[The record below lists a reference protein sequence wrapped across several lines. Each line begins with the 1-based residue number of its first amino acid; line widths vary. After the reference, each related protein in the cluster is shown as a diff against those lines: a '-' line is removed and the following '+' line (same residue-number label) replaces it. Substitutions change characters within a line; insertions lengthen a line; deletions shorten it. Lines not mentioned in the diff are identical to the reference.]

1 MRRLLI
7 HLAVALAAFVL
18 GVKLAWAFGLV
29 FGPAVKQEEVRPV
42 YVAPAPPARLSCPT
56 APRVV
61 IEAPEPPAPPAAPQ
75 PPKQTRVVI
84 RRPDGTVQVVE
95 TQTEPARKGKF

>member
-29 FGPAVKQEEVRPV
+29 FGPAVKQEEVMPV
-42 YVAPAPPARLSCPT
+42 YSVPAPPVRLSCPT
-56 APRVV
+56 APRVTV
-61 IEAPEPPAPPAAPQ
+61 EVPEPPAPPAVHKPS
-75 PPKQTRVVI
+75 KQTRVVV
-84 RRPDGTVQVVE
+84 RRPDGTVQVIE
-95 TQTEPARKGKF
+95 TRTEPARKGKF